1 MRTNLNT
8 SITLKLGLTVTC
20 SLSCSCG
27 QTMSDSTGGNKRTDL
42 LTILNKSTID
52 DWTSLECFGAAGE
65 WSMVSFVACCSAELL
80 CPDERCSGNIYI
92 QTLVSP
98 SFHCCFSVE
107 KPEWLSNDLTSTI
120 RVPEKQA
127 TTRGKIND
135 LDPNPNPTVRNETC
149 RRWQDSGC
157 GFGLVRTL
165 WRGSVYAAALRAD
178 TCSLIFTPSL

>member
-8 SITLKLGLTVTC
+8 SNTLKLGVTVTC
-20 SLSCSCG
+20 RLSCSG
-27 QTMSDSTGGNKRTDL
+27 GRTMSDSTGGNKRTDL
-42 LTILNKSTID
+42 LTILNESTID

-65 WSMVSFVACCSAELL
+65 WSMVSFVACCPAELL
-80 CPDERCSGNIYI
+80 CPDERCSGSICI
-92 QTLVSP
+92 QTLSSP
-98 SFHCCFSVE
+98 SFRCCFSVE
-107 KPEWLSNDLTSTI
+107 KPEWPSNDLLKSTI
-120 RVPEKQA
+120 RIPEKQA
-127 TTRGKIND
+127 TIRGKIND
-135 LDPNPNPTVRNETC
+135 PSPNPKVWNETC